1 MNKFWTKRIE
11 TIHEETVM
19 WIKNFFNGTNRKAII
34 GISGG
39 TDSSVA
45 AALCVEALG
54 KENVIGIKMP
64 QGTQHDIWY
73 SDQLIK
79 HLDIESHEINILDIY
94 DQFDSS
100 LCEALNYI
108 NPEDYPVHKTNTPAR
123 IRMTLLYSVAAIVG
137 GFVVNTCNRSENYI
151 GYSTKFGDHAGD
163 FSPLWNL
170 TKTEIKMLGHLIGL
184 PTELVEKPPED
195 GLSGKTDEDNIGFS
209 YDTLDKYILFGLPP
223 ETDEELRKIE
233 SMHNTSRHKM
243 EPMYAYEPEEINDIR
258 MGTTRIR

>member
-11 TIHEETVM
+11 KIEEEVVA
-19 WIKNFFNGTNRKAII
+19 WIKNYVENASANGVVI

-39 TDSSVA
+39 VDSSVA
-45 AALCVEALG
+45 AALCVKALG

-64 QGTQHDIWY
+64 QGAQHDIWY

-79 HLDIESHEINILDIY
+79 HLDIKSHEINISDIY

-137 GFVVNTCNRSENYI
+137 GLVVNTCNRSENFI

-170 TKTEIKMLGHLIGL
+170 TKMEIKMLGHHLGL
-184 PTELVEKPPED
+184 PKNLVEKVPED
-195 GLSGKTDEDNIGFS
+195 GLSGKTDEDNLGFT
-209 YDTLDKYILFGLPP
+209 YDELDMYLLYGVMP
-223 ETDEELRKIE
+223 ETDEAYDRIMNAHYKNL
-233 SMHNTSRHKM
+233 HKM
-243 EPMYAYEPEEINDIR
+243 NPMPAYEPEEIK
-258 MGTTRIR
+258 